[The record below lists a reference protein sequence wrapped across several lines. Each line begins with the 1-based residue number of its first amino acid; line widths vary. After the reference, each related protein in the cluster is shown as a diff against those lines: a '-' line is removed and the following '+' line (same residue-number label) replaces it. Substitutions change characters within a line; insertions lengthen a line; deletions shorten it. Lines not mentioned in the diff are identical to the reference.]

1 MLYFIPTPIGNKDD
15 ITIRALN
22 LFKELKYL
30 ICEDTR
36 TTMKL
41 LKMYDIDYKDKQFL
55 SLTSFTTQWKFNH
68 YLNILKENNVGL
80 VSEAGTPW
88 LSDPW
93 KSMIK
98 LCNENSILYSIL
110 PWANALIPAVVW
122 TWFDSSEFIF
132 LGFLPQK
139 KWRQTVLK
147 SITNPP
153 SPLIRGASMPVFF
166 YESVHRF
173 EKLLKELKELGFD
186 GQISVSRELSKMFEQ
201 QITWSLDE
209 IIDLVKQKKLPIK
222 WEFVVWLKN

>member
-1 MLYFIPTPIGNKDD
+1 
-15 ITIRALN
+15 
-22 LFKELKYL
+22 
-30 ICEDTR
+30 
-36 TTMKL
+36 MKL

-55 SLTSFTTQWKFNH
+55 SLTSFTTEWKFNH
-68 YLNILKENNVGL
+68 YLNIIKENDVWL

-98 LCNENSILYSIL
+98 LCNENWILYSIL

-122 TWFDSSEFIF
+122 SWFDSSEFIY
-132 LGFLPQK
+132 LWFLPQK
-139 KWRQTVLK
+139 KWRQTALK
-147 SITNPP
+147 NIINPSSTSLTP
-153 SPLIRGASMPVFF
+153 PLKKEDKKIPVFF

-201 QITWSLDE
+201 QVTWSLDE

>member
-41 LKMYDIDYKDKQFL
+41 LKMYEIDYKDKQFL
-55 SLTSFTTQWKFNH
+55 SLTSFTKQWKLNH
-68 YLNILKENNVGL
+68 YLNILKENDVWL
-80 VSEAGTPW
+80 VSEAWTPG

-98 LCNENSILYSIL
+98 LCNENWIPYSIL

-122 TWFDSSEFIF
+122 AWFDSSEFIY

-139 KWRQTVLK
+139 KGRQTILK
-147 SITNPP
+147 RILDSSLRSEWHI
-153 SPLIRGASMPVFF
+153 PVFF

-173 EKLLKELKELGFD
+173 EKLIKELKEFGFKW
-186 GQISVSRELSKMFEQ
+186 QISVARELSKMFEQ
-201 QITWSLDE
+201 YFTWTLNELE
-209 IIDLVKQKKLPIK
+209 IFIKEKKLPIK
-222 WEFVVWLKN
+222 WEFVIWLKN